1 MESPVDCAAE
11 TETFQK
17 EQQMI
22 NLLSRLFVRDFKNTT
37 SPTVRRAYGTMVS
50 VVGVVLN
57 LLLFGAKFT
66 VGTLTGSVSIRA
78 DAINN
83 LSDAGSQIISFL
95 SFRISAKPADREHP
109 FGHARIEYVASM
121 IVSFL
126 ILLIGVELLKESIA
140 RIITPQPPERSWIS
154 VAVLG
159 GSILVKLWMAYF
171 NRTVGR
177 RIDSAVMRAT
187 AADSL
192 SDVLSTGAVLISTL
206 VMLAFPELNINLDA
220 YMGVLVA
227 VLILIAG
234 VKILLEAKDSILGE
248 APSDEI
254 VRRITDL
261 VKQYP
266 TALGIHDLEVH
277 NYGPGHI
284 IATLH
289 VEVDGKVDVFAS
301 HDMIDN
307 IEQRLRRE
315 YGIAATIH
323 MDPIVTDDAVI
334 AELRARVLSAVR
346 QIDPDINLH
355 DFRLVSGTTHSNLI
369 FDLAVPFENKM
380 PEDRLRADVAEK
392 IRQIDSSYRA
402 VVTID
407 RV

>member
-1 MESPVDCAAE
+1 M
-11 TETFQK
+11 T
-17 EQQMI
+17 
-22 NLLSRLFVRDFKNTT
+22 NLLARLFVRDYRNTA
-37 SPTVRRAYGTMVS
+37 SPAVRRAYGTMVS
-50 VVGVVLN
+50 VVGMVLN

-66 VGTLTGSVSIRA
+66 VGMLTGSVAIRA

-83 LSDAGSQIISFL
+83 LSDAGSQIIC
-95 SFRISAKPADREHP
+95 SAKPADREHP

-126 ILLIGVELLKESIA
+126 ILLIGVELLKESVA
-140 RIITPQPPERSWIS
+140 NIITPQPPERSWVS

-159 GSILVKLWMAYF
+159 GSILVKLWMALF

-192 SDVLSTGAVLISTL
+192 SDVLSTGAVLLSTL
-206 VMLAFPELNINLDA
+206 VLILFPDLSLNLDA

-227 VLILIAG
+227 VLILLAG
-234 VKILLEAKDSILGE
+234 VKILREALNPILGE
-248 APSDEI
+248 APSEEI
-254 VRRITDL
+254 VRQINEVVR
-261 VKQYP
+261 QYP
-266 TALGIHDLEVH
+266 AALGIHDLEVH

-284 IATLH
+284 IAALH
-289 VEVDGKVDVFAS
+289 VEVDGKMDVFAS
-301 HDMIDN
+301 HDMIDT

-334 AELRARVLSAVR
+334 ANLRARVLAAVR
-346 QIDPDINLH
+346 QIDPGINLH

-369 FDLAVPFENKM
+369 FDVAVPYENKT
-380 PEDRLRADVAEK
+380 PDDRLRAAVAEQVRK
-392 IRQIDSSYRA
+392 IDPSYCA